1 MSTTPRP
8 RILIVDDNPAIHG
21 DFRKVLG
28 TASADHATPSDSE
41 AALFGE
47 PVATQPTESGAL
59 EDSYEIDDALQGEE
73 ALAKVIAARKEGRP
87 YSMTFLDV
95 RMPPGW
101 DGVQTARALWEA
113 DPDLQ
118 VVLCT
123 AFSDYTWPQTIAE
136 LGRTDRLL
144 ILKKPFDSVEVCQLA
159 ASLTEK
165 RASLQRER
173 ENLAAARKAELEARA
188 YAASLETMNRA
199 LQSSWAQA
207 DSELRR
213 RNEFLQRLSSEV
225 LAPAQRMLLER
236 LDLDALAAG
245 TASAKL
251 DLDKLLDP
259 TIAVVSAIAAV
270 LELSAIDA
278 GTARA
283 NAEPCSP
290 REIASRITESAR
302 ASSLCAR
309 VTFDTRVDEHV
320 PAEIRGDAARIER
333 ILAEL
338 VANAVR
344 HSGADKVELRVARD
358 PQPGML
364 ALTVRDN
371 GAGLTRS
378 AEAHIFEPF
387 HGGDGS
393 RAGLGLALARRTAA
407 LLGGE
412 LSYEPRDERG
422 ACFRLRL
429 PTREALA

>member
-47 PVATQPTESGAL
+47 PVATQPTESGAP

-73 ALAKVIAARKEGRP
+73 ALAKVVAARKEGRP

-173 ENLAAARKAELEARA
+173 ENLAAARKAELEAGED
-188 YAASLETMNRA
+188 LA
-199 LQSSWAQA
+199 LRHA
-207 DSELRR
+207 
-213 RNEFLQRLSSEV
+213 F
-225 LAPAQRMLLER
+225 
-236 LDLDALAAG
+236 
-245 TASAKL
+245 
-251 DLDKLLDP
+251 
-259 TIAVVSAIAAV
+259 
-270 LELSAIDA
+270 
-278 GTARA
+278 
-283 NAEPCSP
+283 
-290 REIASRITESAR
+290 
-302 ASSLCAR
+302 
-309 VTFDTRVDEHV
+309 
-320 PAEIRGDAARIER
+320 DAARLPVVVVLGAVHAAEAIALAQHVEEAMVEYETFDRAQAVPRGAPQRLVRLGAQHRRELHARRPNPRAVLGAVAELHLSSCVFQLALELGHARCELATGRALDHVRLER
-333 ILAEL
+333 ARPAFEACAQSRLVRARESCANLAETCGVL
-338 VANAVR
+338 Q
-344 HSGADKVELRVARD
+344 E
-358 PQPGML
+358 
-364 ALTVRDN
+364 
-371 GAGLTRS
+371 
-378 AEAHIFEPF
+378 
-387 HGGDGS
+387 
-393 RAGLGLALARRTAA
+393 
-407 LLGGE
+407 
-412 LSYEPRDERG
+412 
-422 ACFRLRL
+422 
-429 PTREALA
+429 

>member
-1 MSTTPRP
+1 MSTSPRP

-28 TASADHATPSDSE
+28 VVSQEHATPSDSE

-47 PVATQPTESGAL
+47 PVATQPTESAAPD
-59 EDSYEIDDALQGEE
+59 DSYEIDDALQGEE

-101 DGVQTARALWEA
+101 DGVQTARALWDA

-123 AFSDYTWPQTIAE
+123 AFSDYTWPQTVAA

-225 LAPAQRMLLER
+225 LAPAQRMLLES

-245 TASAKL
+245 SASANL

-259 TIAVVSAIAAV
+259 AISVVSAIAAV
-270 LELSAIDA
+270 LELSAI
-278 GTARA
+278 GSGNARA
-283 NAEPCSP
+283 NVEPCSP
-290 REIASRITESAR
+290 SEIAERIAAR
-302 ASSLCAR
+302 ARESSHCVGVTVEAR
-309 VTFDTRVDEHV
+309 VESHV
-320 PAEIRGDAARIER
+320 PTVIRGDAARIER
-333 ILAEL
+333 ILDEL

-344 HSGADKVELRVARD
+344 HAAARNVELSVARD
-358 PQPGML
+358 AQPGML
-364 ALTVRDN
+364 SITVRDD
-371 GAGLTRS
+371 GAGLSRS
-378 AEAHIFEPF
+378 AEAHMFEPF
-387 HGGDGS
+387 HADDGS
-393 RAGLGLALARRTAA
+393 RAGLGLALARRTAT

-412 LSYEPRDERG
+412 LSYEPQEGRG

-429 PTREALA
+429 PTRETNA